1 MAAGRADE
9 AQDATAPPSPALA
22 ALVTH
27 LEAHPL
33 EAAPADLV
41 GAVPPGG
48 LAEAERAGRLVR
60 LGGLVLPG
68 DTLEL
73 ATTRLTSLAPGFSA
87 GDAARAL
94 GTSRRVAI
102 PVLERL
108 DATAVTVRHADGTR
122 TLRTRR
128 V

>member
-1 MAAGRADE
+1 
-9 AQDATAPPSPALA
+9 LA
-22 ALVTH
+22 
-27 LEAHPL
+27 
-33 EAAPADLV
+33 
-41 GAVPPGG
+41 
-48 LAEAERAGRLVR
+48 
-60 LGGLVLPG
+60 
-68 DTLEL
+68 
-73 ATTRLTSLAPGFSA
+73 SLAPGFSA

-108 DATAVTVRHADGTR
+108 DATAVTLRHADGTR